1 MNKAKIAMAAE
12 KRHHSP
18 FSPLVASST
27 SRSGTSSDSSPT
39 LVLGPYPLVGK
50 DARGDQEGQDRGDPR
65 PPQKAEIYKG
75 GRAIRGEIQEGPLR
89 RYRLLRPN
97 EMHTERIKSER
108 HIKKIRKQLA
118 ACKEEEKAALQS
130 QLQTYEDNLLYITH
144 FPRSEKYLS
153 IYAKDCDLYKE
164 QRAAILAKI
173 KERVKQKE
181 EQLKAD
187 IKEENALNAPAKQQE
202 EDLDD
207 EFFLSDKPKAQKR
220 AAPASSSVSEAKPKV
235 KDENEPEAVPIVRS
249 KPKPVPAPVQKPKVQ
264 RITKERSRWR
274 RRRLSSGSPS
284 LSRRRSRLRRRRL
297 RRQRL
302 RPWRYDG
309 PKQHAMKIEGQAQES
324 GGAARRAGRGE
335 ADRVRLGP
343 EEAQKD
349 RAR

>member
-1 MNKAKIAMAAE
+1 
-12 KRHHSP
+12 
-18 FSPLVASST
+18 
-27 SRSGTSSDSSPT
+27 
-39 LVLGPYPLVGK
+39 
-50 DARGDQEGQDRGDPR
+50 
-65 PPQKAEIYKG
+65 
-75 GRAIRGEIQEGPLR
+75 
-89 RYRLLRPN
+89 
-97 EMHTERIKSER
+97 MHTERIKSER

-249 KPKPVPAPVQKPKVQ
+249 KPKPVPAKAAPAAVAVRWTKTTRYENRRAST
-264 RITKERSRWR
+264 RIWRGSAQSRT
-274 RRRLSSGSPS
+274 
-284 LSRRRSRLRRRRL
+284 RRS
-297 RRQRL
+297 
-302 RPWRYDG
+302 
-309 PKQHAMKIEGQAQES
+309 
-324 GGAARRAGRGE
+324 
-335 ADRVRLGP
+335 
-343 EEAQKD
+343 
-349 RAR
+349 